1 MIVMR
6 KTNKIALFLLV
17 CILFISIFTLPASAK
32 TYTGTQSGYHS
43 DYIYVHTNKANATIP
58 LTFTKGTINTSKQFC
73 DYNMKSATNSYDRYA
88 SYEIKV
94 YYWNGSQYV
103 KETSYDVYN
112 KASNTITLKRKNTD
126 YKIQVY
132 QWKVKTTYDSYK
144 KNGIVPSRYNGT
156 MNLSVGSGIKDDDP
170 FWIKLPKFSTGTL
183 KNCTIYSKNPH

>member
-1 MIVMR
+1 MKKLN
-6 KTNKIALFLLV
+6 KTLLV
-17 CILFISIFTLPASAK
+17 FLVLTLFVGIFTMTASAK
-32 TYTGTQSGYHS
+32 TFTGTKDGYHS
-43 DYIYVHTNKANATIP
+43 DYIYVHTTKENAKISLNFQKGKLNTDE
-58 LTFTKGTINTSKQFC
+58 TYYQHYGESSTKT
-73 DYNMKSATNSYDRYA
+73 YERYA

-94 YYWNGSQYV
+94 YYWNGKQYV

-144 KNGIVPSRYNGT
+144 KKGIVPHRLTGT
-156 MNLSVGSGIKDDDP
+156 MGLSIGSGIADNDP

-183 KNCTIYSKNPH
+183 KNCTMYNRNPH